1 MTSVDRPVMQKKD
14 YKTDQEVR
22 WCPGCGDY
30 SILNA
35 VQGAFAKLGKQLH
48 ETVIISGIRLP
59 APSRWLYRHRE

>member
-1 MTSVDRPVMQKKD
+1 MTSVERPVMQKKD

-35 VQGAFAKLGKQLH
+35 VQGALAAGEVTAELGGTLNTTQATDAVLR
-48 ETVIISGIRLP
+48 RL
-59 APSRWLYRHRE
+59 